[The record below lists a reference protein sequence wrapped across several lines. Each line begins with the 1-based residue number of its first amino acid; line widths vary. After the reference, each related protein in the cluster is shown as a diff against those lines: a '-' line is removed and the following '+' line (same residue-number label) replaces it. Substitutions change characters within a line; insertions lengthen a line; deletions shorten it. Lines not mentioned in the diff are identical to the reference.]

1 MCLGESQKL
10 SQTFSACVESLAKVC
25 LFCNE
30 KFYVQHNTWCFVKLN
45 LLRSRKPGNLLILT
59 PSLILLKSMAS
70 MAFSTRGMLSQ
81 MNPAMITSVVR
92 SERRIP
98 CNSNVCEQHSSNL
111 NLCKRKQYNAIA
123 YFQQISVSSISIQTF
138 VMFAP

>member
-1 MCLGESQKL
+1 MFNIILG
-10 SQTFSACVESLAKVC
+10 
-25 LFCNE
+25 N
-30 KFYVQHNTWCFVKLN
+30 FVKIN

-81 MNPAMITSVVR
+81 MNPAMITSVVH

-98 CNSNVCEQHSSNL
+98 CNSNVCEQNSEPTFAKEAIQCNCLFSANL
-111 NLCKRKQYNAIA
+111 SIQANLCHVCSLIVHCICTNTSHLTIHINTRRVQPIELDL
-123 YFQQISVSSISIQTF
+123 
-138 VMFAP
+138 